1 MIPTVM
7 PLASSPVP
15 VPPLDNG
22 GSRRVGRVAARMA
35 VVILLVLAANVWAAG
50 FVAAERYIYAWDWAT
65 YWLMFQH
72 LGALLRTDAPA
83 ALAEIR
89 TSIAASES
97 NVLPVLPLMPFALI
111 FGPGRLSF
119 ILGIVNAVL
128 LPSIAL
134 MALVVDRVMER
145 RSWPRLLLCAAG
157 LLTLHVIWAPALR
170 GFADAMGVAIACV
183 ILLLYV
189 RRPAQQH
196 RPLALVGMGLLFCL
210 LILTR
215 RYYLF
220 WAVAF
225 FPAALLAF
233 VLGTPGGRNRRAIVA
248 VARSL
253 SVIGIACAAGL
264 LILAT
269 PLVVHIATTDY
280 SVAYAAY
287 RSDLVGRGP
296 VGQVVDHFGIAL
308 LTVCAGGLGC
318 LVARRDTRQL
328 GVLLSIQVVLA
339 FALFTHVQTLFGVHH
354 YDLLVPAAGIGI
366 AALIATCW
374 SAALRTRWR
383 IAGVAGVLAIVL
395 LSAAAVFSPSP
406 IPAGPLMPRVRYA
419 PLVRSDLGE
428 IRRLFATL
436 AALHPHRVYV
446 AASSQL
452 VNWSVFA
459 MGCRE
464 MQPDLCAH
472 IAVTQDIDTRDGF
485 PRGILDADYVL
496 LATPTQYHV
505 RPADQQVV
513 GRVARDIRDG
523 RGIGASF
530 QRLPGS
536 FGLAGGATVTIHR
549 RIAPLRSDAVKAL
562 GADLLRRYPGMTQ
575 LFTPPG
581 L

>member
-1 MIPTVM
+1 V
-7 PLASSPVP
+7 
-15 VPPLDNG
+15 
-22 GSRRVGRVAARMA
+22 VGYVS
-35 VVILLVLAANVWAAG
+35 
-50 FVAAERYIYAWDWAT
+50 AERYIYAWDWAT
-65 YWLMFQH
+65 YWVMFQH
-72 LGALLRTDAPA
+72 LGALLRVDAPA

-89 TSIAASES
+89 TSVAASES

-119 ILGIVNAVL
+119 ILGITNTVL

-134 MALVVDRVMER
+134 MALVVDRAMGQ
-145 RSWPRLLLCAAG
+145 RSWPRLLLCTAS
-157 LLTLHVIWAPALR
+157 LLGLHVIWAPALR
-170 GFADAMGVAIACV
+170 GFADAMGVAIACI
-183 ILLLYV
+183 ILLVYF

-196 RPLALVGMGLLFCL
+196 RLLALVGMGLLFCL

-233 VLGTPGGRNRRAIVA
+233 VLGGPEGRDRRKIVA
-248 VARSL
+248 VACNL
-253 SVIGIACAAGL
+253 MVIGIACTACL
-264 LILAT
+264 MILAT

-287 RSDLVGRGP
+287 RSELVGQSP

-308 LTVCAGGLGC
+308 LVVCAGGLGC

-328 GVLLSIQVVLA
+328 GVLLSVQVVLA
-339 FALFTHVQTLFGVHH
+339 FALFTRVQTLFGVHH
-354 YDLLVPAAGIGI
+354 YDLLVPAAGIGVGTV
-366 AALIATCW
+366 IATCW
-374 SAALRTRWR
+374 SAALPTCWR

-395 LSAAAVFSPSP
+395 LSAATVFSPTP

-436 AALHPHRVYV
+436 TALRPHRVYI
-446 AASSQL
+446 AASSHL

-459 MGCRE
+459 MGCRD
-464 MQPDLCAH
+464 MQPDLCTH
-472 IAVTQDIDTRDGF
+472 IAATQDIDTRDGF
-485 PRGILDADYVL
+485 PRNVLDADYVL

-513 GRVARDIRDG
+513 GLVARDIREG
-523 RGIGASF
+523 RGIGTSF

-536 FGLAGGATVTIHR
+536 FAFAGGATVVIYR
-549 RIAPLRSDAVKAL
+549 RIAPLRRNAVKAL
-562 GADLLRRYPGMTQ
+562 GADLLHRYPGMAR
-575 LFTPPG
+575 LFSPPG
-581 L
+581 I